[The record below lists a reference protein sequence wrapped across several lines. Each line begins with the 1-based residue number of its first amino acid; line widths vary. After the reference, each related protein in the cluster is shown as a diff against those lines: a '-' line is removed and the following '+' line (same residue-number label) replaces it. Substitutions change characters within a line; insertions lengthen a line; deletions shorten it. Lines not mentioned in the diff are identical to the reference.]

1 VSVSPD
7 DPAVPGD
14 PSAPPGWYTTAY
26 GWQWWDGVR
35 WYPPTQQGGGGDEK
49 TFAIL
54 SHLGAFLGGVILPL
68 VFFLLSKDKPYA
80 RHHSCEALN
89 FQITYFIVAI
99 GGAGLMFGGF
109 GVVAALEAHTDSAA
123 GFFVPFLLGFGLL
136 MVAALAHTILSIV
149 GAVKASQMEW
159 WRYPVSIRFVKP

>member
-1 VSVSPD
+1 MSLD
-7 DPAVPGD
+7 DPAAIAEHVT
-14 PSAPPGWYTTAY
+14 PPGWYATAY
-26 GWQWWDGVR
+26 GWQWWDGAQ
-35 WYPPTQQGGGGDEK
+35 WYPPMPQGNGSDEK

-54 SHLGAFLGGVILPL
+54 SHLGAFLGGIILPL

-89 FQITYFIVAI
+89 FQITYLIAVI
-99 GGAGLMFGGF
+99 GGFAIMFGGF
-109 GVVAALEAHTDSAA
+109 GVFAALSANSDSGA
-123 GFFVPFLLGFGLL
+123 GFFVTFMIGFGLM
-136 MVAALAHTILSIV
+136 MVAAIGHTVLSIV